1 MSLEVI
7 EHYIWSI
14 FLCYLLVPNQTV
26 AGCLSF
32 LISYLSVSY
41 RAVFSFIAYCWYGTR
56 ERSISRVFIT
66 SKFQFDYGT
75 LFQLAFPKPTF
86 PNPSWKAN
94 VQKYTLPV
102 KLNSI
107 RKRSFTIALLD
118 PELCCIRLLIYSC
131 SNLSEMSDFST

>member
-1 MSLEVI
+1 MVNFSVLFVSTKSNSCCMFELFGQLFICELSSGVFFYSL
-7 EHYIWSI
+7 
-14 FLCYLLVPNQTV
+14 LLVLYKRK
-26 AGCLSF
+26 G
-32 LISYLSVSY
+32 
-41 RAVFSFIAYCWYGTR
+41 
-56 ERSISRVFIT
+56 SISRVFIT